1 MRKTSFL
8 LIAASVLILSSP
20 VLAHR
25 QWLLPSA
32 TTFSGANDWV
42 TFDAAVSNDL
52 FFADHFPM
60 GLEGIKATAPDGTV
74 AEIQNGMKGR
84 YRSTFDVKLDKPGTW
99 KIGTVSSSVS
109 GSFKVGGVEW
119 RVGGRGG
126 PPGGG
131 AGGPGGSGAGAAGM
145 AGAPRPAPI
154 AAGTPAGA
162 PLGTPGQGGG
172 QGGQQQRPSVATV
185 ADIPANATDV
195 KLTESSGRNEVFVT
209 AGAPT
214 TAVLKPTGKGLEFA
228 PVTHPDELVANE
240 VAKFAFLVDGK
251 PSSNLKVTVVPGG
264 KRYRDSEGAF
274 DLTTGADGTIAVKWP
289 MAGMY
294 WISVTATDDK
304 TTTPRA
310 TQRRM
315 SYTTTVEVA
324 AP

>member
-1 MRKTSFL
+1 MRKTIF
-8 LIAASVLILSSP
+8 LIAASVLTLASP
-20 VLAHR
+20 ALAHR

-52 FFADHFPM
+52 FYADHFPM
-60 GLEGIKATAPDGTV
+60 GLDGIKVLAPDGTA

-99 KIGTVSSSVS
+99 KIGTVSSGVS
-109 GSFKVGGVEW
+109 GSFKVDGVEW

-131 AGGPGGSGAGAAGM
+131 AGGPAAGGAAKVTPM
-145 AGAPRPAPI
+145 NAGK
-154 AAGTPAGA
+154 PAGA

-172 QGGQQQRPSVATV
+172 EGGGQQRPSVPTV
-185 ADIPANATDV
+185 ADIPANATDL
-195 KLTESSGRNEVFVT
+195 KLTETSGRNEVFVT

-214 TAVLKPTGKGLEFA
+214 TGVLKPTGKGLEFA

-240 VAKFAFLVDGK
+240 VARFAFLVDGK
-251 PSSNLKVTVVPGG
+251 PAANLKVTLIPGG
-264 KRYRDSEGAF
+264 KRYRDTEAAF

-294 WISVTATDDK
+294 WINASATDDK